1 MDNIRTLSGLVTV
14 VADTVLVSPPEITK
28 RPKNIFDQFVR
39 KPQDISIWD
48 PTTGWTNPDDLHVPG
63 TASLIRWGVKNG
75 RARPILWDSQNYLF
89 FYAKRPQ
96 KVKKKTLFLQ
106 QDTYIFRNARGS
118 SEGFTG
124 ASGPTGPGGPLGPT
138 GFIGLTGSKG
148 ELGPPG
154 PSGLDGEPGP
164 EGPPGLP
171 GLPGEPG
178 LDRKSVV

>member
-48 PTTGWTNPDDLHVPG
+48 PAFDATGAAGGSASGSGWTNPDDLHVPG

-89 FYAKRPQ
+89 FFA
-96 KVKKKTLFLQ
+96 KKT
-106 QDTYIFRNARGS
+106 
-118 SEGFTG
+118 
-124 ASGPTGPGGPLGPT
+124 
-138 GFIGLTGSKG
+138 SKG
-148 ELGPPG
+148 QKE
-154 PSGLDGEPGP
+154 D
-164 EGPPGLP
+164 
-171 GLPGEPG
+171 
-178 LDRKSVV
+178 SVPTAG